1 MIMNTITG
9 LLICLFLAGSVEQTR
24 AEDSPWCMG
33 SPIYNCYE
41 TGFPSCCESN
51 TCSATE
57 QPPCDSPGASF
68 CTWAPNYECYNN
80 GRPSCCDES
89 ATCPEQPPECDVA
102 GPPYCS
108 DSPNFDCYSDGFPSC
123 CLTQEDDCPENEP
136 GCDVTGSET
145 TAPGSSPSSSGD
157 SSVLR
162 GPMSLLVLLLSVM
175 FFQL

>member
-1 MIMNTITG
+1 
-9 LLICLFLAGSVEQTR
+9 
-24 AEDSPWCMG
+24 
-33 SPIYNCYE
+33 
-41 TGFPSCCESN
+41 
-51 TCSATE
+51 
-57 QPPCDSPGASF
+57 
-68 CTWAPNYECYNN
+68 
-80 GRPSCCDES
+80 
-89 ATCPEQPPECDVA
+89 VA

-175 FFQL
+175 FSSYRVLDFGESSGTIPINQTKGQEFYRRQEISIKILKWKVHVENNIQQIVNSKPSKLLEHKKGVCE